1 MGLFDSTK
9 TYIESSTQP
18 LYEDAVN
25 GLLDQTVLSA
35 VLQNRNIG
43 NDLVTNIINSTGF
56 KARSMYEYGKLK
68 EDGGDGY
75 YYGLPSGSK
84 GYYTPARDSVVKQS
98 IESEVGHA
106 IELLNCILDIAT
118 SEYEA
123 RRILS
128 TQGYNQNTGIV
139 TNPPF
144 TPTQY
149 YDVVRFTSHSYS
161 NSTTVR
167 MVYTESDSTDV
178 LPDITR
184 IVNYTVPMVYLGDL
198 YYYAT
203 YKDIDSSGRVLP
215 AIKFWQY
222 RENGGTYPPL
232 DVPDADEDPISLYY
246 PVCPI
251 RQNGRDI
258 RIEPEHIRES
268 VRTCLR
274 RIDVDLE
281 EIADAVHDNP
291 DIDDI
296 DHSYIMLGVDIAT
309 TSKVG
314 NQYLYHF
321 FDDQHVRDNV
331 LQSDYQYWF
340 EHDTESGPP
349 PVNTVTVKDA
359 ATYHITMSWNY
370 STKTLTNGRIGEV
383 GHVTKSYGITNPI
396 SNDDSTYSAETSTL
410 TLRMQISEST
420 YATIYVHG
428 LQHVNYVYSGDTV
441 NTSLHEAF
449 DDPDDK
455 NNFYVPLN
463 INIVTNELGVIAGND
478 IMYEA
483 IRIVFNTKVVQKL
496 KWYETFWGQLVII
509 IVAVVITVLIDW
521 SGGTLSAAI
530 AAAGGVSSYVAG
542 IIVTQL
548 VIGFAFKFGVG
559 AIEDLLGEELALAIA
574 VLGTLFTASVST
586 TGFSAT
592 MPTAVSIINASI
604 ELLTGLKQLE
614 FKSALE
620 EINEE
625 LATLEEEQEE
635 IEELLNMGLD
645 DPLGILGVTKLDYN
659 INAESPQAYYDQA
672 IHSGNA
678 GVKSLDAVSL
688 FVDSQLHL
696 DIPNSPIRNKVY

>member
-1 MGLFDSTK
+1 MLGS
-9 TYIESSTQP
+9 I
-18 LYEDAVN
+18 
-25 GLLDQTVLSA
+25 
-35 VLQNRNIG
+35 LQNRNVS

-106 IELLNCILDIAT
+106 IELLNCILDVAT

-128 TQGYNQNTGIV
+128 TQGYDQNTGIV
-139 TNPPF
+139 ANPPF

-215 AIKFWQY
+215 TIKFWQY
-222 RENGGTYPPL
+222 RENDGTYPPL

-359 ATYHITMSWNY
+359 ETYHITMSWNF

-420 YATIYVHG
+420 YATIHVHG

-463 INIVTNELGVIAGND
+463 INIVNNELGVIAGND

-496 KWYETFWGQLVII
+496 KWYETFWGQLVVI
-509 IVAVVITVLIDW
+509 IVVAVITYFT
-521 SGGTLSAAI
+521 GGATSEALAAAI
-530 AAAGGVSSYVAG
+530 AGTGTSAVVAG
-542 IIVTQL
+542 VITNI
-548 VIGFAFKFGVG
+548 VIGLAFKIGIG
-559 AIEDLLGEELALAIA
+559 AIDDVFGEELALAVA
-574 VLGTLFTASVST
+574 VLATAFSASVDT
-586 TGFSAT
+586 TSGLSVA
-592 MPTAVSIINASI
+592 MPTAVSITQASI
-604 ELLTGLKQLE
+604 KLLGGLQQKAYQSDLQDLQDELESLKEEEDAIDELLD
-614 FKSALE
+614 
-620 EINEE
+620 
-625 LATLEEEQEE
+625 
-635 IEELLNMGLD
+635 MGLD
-645 DPLGILGVTKLDYN
+645 DPLGVTGVLIDDVNVNSDSPEAFYN
-659 INAESPQAYYDQA
+659 EA
-672 IHSGNA
+672 IHRGNSG
-678 GVKSLDAVSL
+678 VLSLDAVKL
-688 FVDSQLHL
+688 YVDTQLHL
-696 DIPNSPIRNKVY
+696 DKPTSGIRTKVY